1 MENLNNT
8 NSSSGRGNN
17 NLLKENILINVF
29 LGIICIFIIIGLII
43 IIKIRFCKKK
53 SYDVNNINNN
63 KDNLQINNNDSVQR
77 IPNPLYRIDSI
88 SYNKLYT
95 TIDEE
100 IISVRI

>member
-29 LGIICIFIIIGLII
+29 LGIVCIFIIIGLII

-53 SYDVNNINNN
+53 SYDVNNNN
-63 KDNLQINNNDSVQR
+63 KDNILINNSDSVQR

-88 SYNKLYT
+88 SNNKLYT